1 MARHEFTKATKRA
14 ALTRS
19 GHKCEAAGPR
29 YGFEE
34 GQRCNCNLSLGV
46 QFDHD
51 VPDGLGG
58 DTSLEN
64 CRAVCIRCH
73 SFKTRNDV
81 AQIAKMKRQ
90 RDRNSGVKDG
100 PKLKGLP
107 FAKSIKSARREK
119 REQLPLP
126 PRRAIYEE
134 QT

>member
-1 MARHEFTKATKRA
+1 MARTEFTKATKRA

-73 SFKTRNDV
+73 SFKTRNDA

-90 RDRNSGVKDG
+90 QDRNNGIKKPG
-100 PKLKGLP
+100 PK
-107 FAKSIKSARREK
+107 IKSAPFPKTEK
-119 REQLPLP
+119 AMKRQPKPALP
-126 PRRAIYEE
+126 PRRIYEE
-134 QT
+134 RT

>member
-1 MARHEFTKATKRA
+1 MARTEFTKATKRA

-90 RDRNSGVKDG
+90 QDRNNGIKKPG
-100 PKLKGLP
+100 PK
-107 FAKSIKSARREK
+107 IKSAPFPKAEKAMK
-119 REQLPLP
+119 REPKPTLP
-126 PRRAIYEE
+126 PRRIYEE
-134 QT
+134 RT

>member
-1 MARHEFTKATKRA
+1 MARTEFTKATKRA

-58 DTSLEN
+58 DTSLDN

-90 RDRNSGVKDG
+90 QDRNNGIKKPG
-100 PKLKGLP
+100 PK
-107 FAKSIKSARREK
+107 IKSAPFPKTEKAMK
-119 REQLPLP
+119 REPKPTLP
-126 PRRAIYEE
+126 PRRIYEE
-134 QT
+134 RT